1 MIPVALFSVLALCAI
16 GWMLYT
22 NARDRKTFEK
32 QLERALQDD
41 HDGDA
46 KHSPIRRR
54 TGAVETLIDRHAVLL
69 VCVCLGGE
77 SLV

>member
-1 MIPVALFSVLALCAI
+1 MMPVALFSVLALCAI

-41 HDGDA
+41 DDGDA
-46 KHSPIRRR
+46 KH
-54 TGAVETLIDRHAVLL
+54 
-69 VCVCLGGE
+69 
-77 SLV
+77 